1 MPRISER
8 ILYLVFILFVFSMS
22 HLSYINN
29 GFTWLDHQDIE
40 DKAAVVPLNNIS
52 TIVFNNYSNTRYYR
66 PVVTWVHSV
75 DYALFHDNPT
85 GFHITN
91 ILIMMFIIGASLPFL
106 SCFTKMN
113 DQEKIVIAL
122 LISVHPLGWLPVGSI
137 SYRPELLYVLFTEL
151 TLICHVYYR
160 QKGHFIYR
168 LGALLFF
175 LLALFS
181 KETSLV
187 LVPFFIIVWEYVY
200 RHSIKKPFPYLFI
213 GEEILVLIIFLILK
227 ISAVGTFWAS
237 RNYPM
242 TFFENMGTRIVVI
255 GKLVEMLI
263 NPLLPPLSDSTKII
277 NIVTIQPIYYLI
289 LLILLILLLRKLKDK
304 NITLGILLIGI
315 TLLPA
320 LNILSLPRFISPH
333 YAFFSMIMTSSVM
346 VLILRKFNKT
356 VKTIS
361 IFFLLTI
368 ILFMEIHTFQGGNR
382 FKNDYTLFYPEVL
395 KDDNFLEG
403 HYYLGDY
410 YYSQNKIQKT
420 ESEYTYSLRSN
431 PGIIAY
437 VDQTSALIKLANIK
451 RIRKKYAEAGALLD
465 KAGQDPDKRIKD
477 VVIYDKATLAYEMGN
492 YKKAEEILESS
503 SISWKEN
510 ANASRLL
517 LSRYKKLGEE
527 EKITNFLKKIS
538 QE

>member
-40 DKAAVVPLNNIS
+40 DKAAVVPLNNIY

-187 LVPFFIIVWEYVY
+187 LVPFF
-200 RHSIKKPFPYLFI
+200 
-213 GEEILVLIIFLILK
+213 LILK

-277 NIVTIQPIYYLI
+277 NIVTIQPI
-289 LLILLILLLRKLKDK
+289 
-304 NITLGILLIGI
+304 
-315 TLLPA
+315 
-320 LNILSLPRFISPH
+320 
-333 YAFFSMIMTSSVM
+333 
-346 VLILRKFNKT
+346 
-356 VKTIS
+356 
-361 IFFLLTI
+361 
-368 ILFMEIHTFQGGNR
+368 
-382 FKNDYTLFYPEVL
+382 
-395 KDDNFLEG
+395 
-403 HYYLGDY
+403 
-410 YYSQNKIQKT
+410 
-420 ESEYTYSLRSN
+420 
-431 PGIIAY
+431 
-437 VDQTSALIKLANIK
+437 
-451 RIRKKYAEAGALLD
+451 
-465 KAGQDPDKRIKD
+465 
-477 VVIYDKATLAYEMGN
+477 
-492 YKKAEEILESS
+492 
-503 SISWKEN
+503 
-510 ANASRLL
+510 
-517 LSRYKKLGEE
+517 
-527 EKITNFLKKIS
+527 
-538 QE
+538 